1 MTEVVKGMATHQRLI
16 ALLTQKDAQY
26 RVVSHEAVG
35 KCEAVSE
42 IRGTALGQGAKALVC
57 KVKGNG
63 VKQHVLAILAADQ
76 QADLDQLAKHI
87 GGLRASLAS
96 PAEVDALT
104 GCVFGAIPP
113 FSFHPEL
120 KLVADPLLFERFD
133 EIAFNAGVLTKS
145 VILNTA
151 DYLRI
156 AQPELITFRKMQQSD
171 LNFPVQESAPKA
183 Q

>member
-1 MTEVVKGMATHQRLI
+1 MSDVVKGSMTHQRLLD
-16 ALLTQKDAQY
+16 LLSQGGARF

-63 VKQHVLAILAADQ
+63 VNQHVLAVLPADQ
-76 QADLDQLAKHI
+76 QADLSQLATAI

-96 PAEVDALT
+96 PAEVDELT

-113 FSFHPEL
+113 FSFHPQL
-120 KLVADPLLFERFD
+120 MLVADPLLFTRYS
-133 EIAFNAGVLTKS
+133 EIAFNAGVLDKS
-145 VILNTA
+145 VILNTD

-156 AQPELITFRKMQQSD
+156 ARPQQVE
-171 LNFPVQESAPKA
+171 FHRPA
-183 Q
+183 

>member
-1 MTEVVKGMATHQRLI
+1 MSEMEKGSETHQRLLD
-16 ALLTQKDAQY
+16 LLSLEGARY
-26 RVVSHEAVG
+26 RVVNHEAVG

-63 VKQHVLAILAADQ
+63 QNQHVLAILPADQ
-76 QADLDQLAKHI
+76 QADLGQLAAYL

-96 PAEVDALT
+96 PAEVDELT

-113 FSFHPEL
+113 FSFHPQL
-120 KLVADPLLFERFD
+120 TLVADPLLFERYG

-145 VILNTA
+145 IILNTD

-156 AQPELITFRKMQQSD
+156 ARPELVAFHRAS
-171 LNFPVQESAPKA
+171 
-183 Q
+183 

>member
-1 MTEVVKGMATHQRLI
+1 MSEITSRDVHPHLLAVLEQHQARF
-16 ALLTQKDAQY
+16 
-26 RVVSHEAVG
+26 RVMEHEAMG

-76 QADLDQLAKHI
+76 QADLSRLATHL
-87 GGLRASLAS
+87 GGLKASLAS
-96 PAEVDALT
+96 PAEVNELT
-104 GCVFGAIPP
+104 ACVFGAIPP
-113 FSFHPEL
+113 FSFHPAL

-133 EIAFNAGVLTKS
+133 EIAFNAGLLEKS
-145 VILNTA
+145 IVMDTQ

-156 AQPELITFRKMQQSD
+156 AQPELVDFRRI
-171 LNFPVQESAPKA
+171 E
-183 Q
+183 

>member
-96 PAEVDALT
+96 P
-104 GCVFGAIPP
+104 
-113 FSFHPEL
+113 
-120 KLVADPLLFERFD
+120 
-133 EIAFNAGVLTKS
+133 
-145 VILNTA
+145 
-151 DYLRI
+151 
-156 AQPELITFRKMQQSD
+156 RK
-171 LNFPVQESAPKA
+171 
-183 Q
+183 

>member
-1 MTEVVKGMATHQRLI
+1 MNEVAKGITAHQRLI
-16 ALLTQKDAQY
+16 TLLSQEGATY
-26 RVVSHEAVG
+26 RVLSHEAVG

-42 IRGTALGQGAKALVC
+42 IRGTALGQGAKALVR

-63 VKQHVLAILAADQ
+63 VNQHVLAILSADQ
-76 QADLDQLAKHI
+76 QADLAQLANHL

-113 FSFHPEL
+113 FSFHPNL
-120 KLVADPLLFERFD
+120 KLVADPLLFERFN
-133 EIAFNAGVLTKS
+133 EIAFNAGVLEKS
-145 VILNTA
+145 VIMNTD

-156 AQPELITFRKMQQSD
+156 AQPELVNFRR
-171 LNFPVQESAPKA
+171 A